1 MTIKQFKYIFTF
13 LVGVVMVLYLGLHLF
28 VSIPSVRHWI
38 AEELS
43 GMLSSS
49 LGSEVRINSVAINLF
64 NSVSVD
70 GLVVYDQ
77 KGRKMLYVKR
87 LDAVV
92 DLLPLFEKKCRINN
106 IKVLSGSACLYKAT
120 AEAMPNFQFVIDSLA
135 PKPDSRGGAEF
146 SVRTVLVKD
155 FKVNYDVLD
164 QPRSG
169 AKVDMNHLALNRLEC
184 SLILKEP
191 DDGKFYARVR
201 NLSFAMPSGL
211 AVDRLKATVSNSGI
225 DKLYVVV
232 IKDFEV
238 SDKENKVRIFDSR
251 LVADLKS
258 LATPSLRWINELDLH
273 AKLAANDGQAYM
285 ADLAVENTK
294 SRHKPLH
301 GSLSLAC
308 DGKTMLRARFASS
321 DSSISE
327 FDADYALDSEM
338 MQLMPLLELV
348 GVDVAENSVVAS
360 IGHVEQRAK
369 IEVTDGRCQTSGS
382 LKSDLCD
389 LSYDLDAT
397 DGKADYSLEI
407 RRLDIPAQI
416 QSPGFSLGN
425 SKLRGSVESL
435 DGDLL
440 ALHKQSPKSVL
451 SKIKLAMLADM
462 GEVKVAETSLN
473 KVETELAYSPG
484 QLGGKVR
491 FSDPKGEVSANV
503 DARIALGREGKGVTI
518 LSSDTTGL
526 LSVGQFARGGFSA
539 RLSANV
545 KNLHT
550 SLFGTAIPYVSVFSV
565 DDLEVE
571 FNDSHSFSIFLKDFS
586 FVDKKG
592 VSHVSDNASLVCEE
606 ANGRLRYDLRSE
618 YCEGTLSTTI
628 ELPDLLA
635 SAGRQLANH
644 FPALLPGPAN
654 KRTYSYRDGE
664 ANLHVRL
671 YSGQLLTELFGG
683 EVVLDSPVDIT
694 ARMNGAD
701 NRSTVTVNAPR
712 LSYNDGRYDNS
723 GLYFSCGADSVRGTL
738 MTTKYFND
746 SPVRVES
753 RFSGLADV
761 LNNELMWRKTGGVT
775 TSGSLN
781 TTTLFARNEDN
792 TIFVDTKILPSDFYI
807 ADTLWQFS
815 PATVSY
821 GNSGFKINEL
831 RIGRQDQYVDV
842 NIDFGKSAREMLI
855 KLNDVE
861 VAYLLGL
868 TGFDPVEFS
877 GRANGVVRNLPGSKN
892 VEADLLVRNF
902 CFNTGEMGE
911 LKAKSLFDSEEKV
924 IYIDAK
930 SQNTPEDSTLIKG
943 NVNLAQNTL
952 DINIK
957 SEKTN
962 LQFLNKYVKNFISDL
977 EGTTSGNLRLF
988 GDMKYVNMEAD
999 NCINYLKFRPTILGT
1014 MYSFENDS
1022 LHIRPDTIDF
1032 SGMTIR
1038 DSYGNTAKLKGSLN
1052 HHSLFNFSY
1061 GFDFL
1066 LDNFQLI
1073 NWEKAPSRVYW
1084 GNIFASGNIGING
1097 TFSRVNLSGELSP
1110 SGSQGTSVLY
1120 YNPESTETSEE
1131 EKQYVHFVTPE
1142 QKNSNSSSVMTTV
1155 PVVKDNSTD
1164 IYMDFKFNVNPNLT
1178 LNIITDPLTNDNMSL
1193 YGHGPIRLTYYNKG
1207 KFDLNGQYNIVGGDY
1222 KLTIKDIIR
1231 RNFVVEPGGYLRFSG
1246 NPSDGELNIK
1256 GIHKINSV
1264 SLSDLNVGAS
1274 RSNSTVGADCILYF
1288 TGKAS
1293 DPKVSF
1299 GLDFPSANPDEN
1311 QIIKNI
1317 ILTEEDRNM
1326 QAIYLLSIG
1335 RFYTY
1340 DYDSFNANGQSQ
1352 SSVAMTS
1359 FLAGTL
1365 SGQINSLLQDAFHVE
1380 NWNFDTKIAA
1390 GRMGLDD
1397 MEVQGSLSGRMFNNR
1412 LLFNGNIGYRDQMT
1426 TYSNNF
1432 VGNFNLQWFLNKSG
1446 SISLKAYSETN
1457 DRYFTKASLTTQ
1469 GGGIM
1474 FKKDFNRLR
1483 FFFKRF
1489 KPSLR

>member
-1 MTIKQFKYIFTF
+1 MA
-13 LVGVVMVLYLGLHLF
+13 LYLGLHLF
-28 VSIPSVRHWI
+28 VSIPRVRHWI

-120 AEAMPNFQFVIDSLA
+120 AGAVPNFQFVIDSLA
-135 PKPDSRGGAEF
+135 PKPDSKGGVEF

-155 FKVNYDVLD
+155 FNVNYDVLD
-164 QPRSG
+164 LPRSG
-169 AKVDMNHLALNRLEC
+169 AKVDMNHLVLNRLEC
-184 SLILKEP
+184 SLILKDT
-191 DDGKFYARVR
+191 DDGMFYARVR

-225 DKLYVVV
+225 DKLYVVG

-238 SDKENKVRIFDSR
+238 SDKKNKVRIFDSR
-251 LVADLKS
+251 FVADLKN
-258 LATPSLRWINELDLH
+258 LDTHPLCMINELDLH

-327 FDADYALDSEM
+327 FDADYALNSEM

-348 GVDVAENSVVAS
+348 GVDFGENFVVAS

-369 IEVTDGRCQTSGS
+369 IEVADGRCQMSGS

-389 LSYDLDAT
+389 FSYDLDAT
-397 DGKADYSLEI
+397 DSKADYFLEI
-407 RRLDIPAQI
+407 RQLVAPSQI
-416 QSPGFSLGN
+416 HKHGFSLGN

-440 ALHKQSPKSVL
+440 ALHKQSSKSVL
-451 SKIKLAMLADM
+451 SKIKVAMLADM
-462 GEVKVAETSLN
+462 GEVKVSETNLN
-473 KVETELAYSPG
+473 KVETELIYSLG

-491 FSDPKGEVSANV
+491 ILDPRIELSANV
-503 DARIALGREGKGVTI
+503 DARFALGRERKEGAS
-518 LSSDTTGL
+518 LFSDTTGL
-526 LSVGQFARGGFSA
+526 LSVGQHARRGFSA
-539 RLSANV
+539 KLSACI
-545 KNLHT
+545 KKLHT
-550 SLFGTAIPYVSVFSV
+550 SILGSAIPYVSVLSV
-565 DDLEVE
+565 DDLEAE
-571 FNDSHSFSIFLKDFS
+571 FNDSHNFSIFLNDFS

-592 VSHVSDNASLVCEE
+592 FSHVSDNVSLICDGG
-606 ANGRLRYDLRSE
+606 NGRLRYDLKSK
-618 YCEGTLSTTI
+618 YCEGTLFTTV

-635 SAGRQLANH
+635 SAGCQLAKH
-644 FPALLPGPAN
+644 FPALLPALAY
-654 KRTYSYRDGE
+654 KRTDFCRNGE

-701 NRSTVTVNAPR
+701 NWSTVTVNAPR

-723 GLYFSCGADSVRGTL
+723 SLYFSCGADSVRGTL

-753 RFSGLADV
+753 RFSGFADV
-761 LNNELMWRKTGGVT
+761 LNNELVWRKTGGVT

-807 ADTLWQFS
+807 SDTLWQFS
-815 PATVSY
+815 PATVLY

-842 NIDFGKSAREMLI
+842 NVDFGESAREMLI

-877 GRANGVVRNLPGSKN
+877 GRANGVVRNLPGTKN

-911 LKAKSLFDSEEKV
+911 LKAKSLFDSEENV
-924 IYIDAK
+924 VYIDAK
-930 SQNTPEDSTLIKG
+930 SQNTPEDSTLIRG

-988 GDMKYVNMEAD
+988 GDLKYVNIEAD
-999 NCINYLKFRPTILGT
+999 NCINYLKFCPTVLGT

-1022 LHIRPDTIDF
+1022 LRIRPDTIDF
-1032 SGMTIR
+1032 SGMTLR
-1038 DSYGNTAKLKGSLN
+1038 DSYGNTAKLKGSLS

-1061 GFDFL
+1061 GIDFL
-1066 LDNFQLI
+1066 LDNFQLV
-1073 NWEKAPSRVYW
+1073 NWEKAPSRMYW

-1097 TFSRVNLSGELSP
+1097 TFSRVDLSGELSP

-1120 YNPESTETSEE
+1120 YNSESTETSEE

-1142 QKNSNSSSVMTTV
+1142 QKNSKLSSVSTAV

-1178 LNIITDPLTNDNMSL
+1178 LNIITDPVTNDNMSL

-1207 KFDLNGQYNIVGGDY
+1207 RFDLNGQYNIAGGDY

-1288 TGKAS
+1288 RGRAS

-1311 QIIKNI
+1311 QIIKKI

-1340 DYDSFNANGQSQ
+1340 DYNSFNANGQSQ

-1412 LLFNGNIGYRDQMT
+1412 LLFSGNIGYRDEMT

-1432 VGNFNLQWFLNKSG
+1432 VGNFDLQWFLNKSG

-1474 FKKDFNRLR
+1474 FKKDFNRMRSL
-1483 FFFKRF
+1483 FKRL
-1489 KPSLR
+1489 KPSIK